1 MFGIEGG
8 KTRVGKTECVNQ
20 CVHSGWH
27 LVEWK
32 RVIIIKNRE
41 NVTLAAPAR
50 RALISP
56 YI

>member
-20 CVHSGWH
+20 CVHSRWH

-32 RVIIIKNRE
+32 RVISSWSD
-41 NVTLAAPAR
+41 L
-50 RALISP
+50 S
-56 YI
+56 